1 MLSPAFRARSP
12 EAHRAV
18 NRRVQVM
25 PKLVFQARSLEA
37 RAINHRVQVLVMPN
51 PVFRARFLEAHRA
64 INLRVQFMPN
74 PPPEVLKR
82 MRQR

>member
-12 EAHRAV
+12 EAHPAI
-18 NRRVQVM
+18 NHRVQVI
-25 PKLVFQARSLEA
+25 PKPVFQARSLEA
-37 RAINHRVQVLVMPN
+37 RRAINHRVQVRVMPN
-51 PVFRARFLEAHRA
+51 LVFRARSLGA
-64 INLRVQFMPN
+64 PN